1 MSDID
6 DSPDEELALLA
17 PGLIHELR
25 HPLLGIK
32 GGLELVEWKLGSA
45 LQGLEEW
52 TLVRRQVQRMEDFL
66 ASYQALLSPG
76 EAASSFFVVNE
87 VVDQAVELLAFRV
100 KRLGK
105 RFDAPRAQPPRVG
118 WGAPNAVLH
127 AVVNVVVNAV
137 DAAEAAGESARV
149 QVRVV
154 GGPGSDV
161 EVRVS
166 DEGHGV
172 PPELRQRLFE
182 PRFTTKL
189 PGKGTGLGL
198 HIARTMMR
206 NYGGSVRLVEEGDPA
221 RLSWART
228 EFTVEIPARPD

>member
-1 MSDID
+1 MNDA
-6 DSPDEELALLA
+6 DEDLALLA

-32 GGLELVEWKLGSA
+32 GGMELVEWKLGSA
-45 LQGLEEW
+45 IAGLEEW
-52 TLVRRQVQRMEDFL
+52 KLIQRQVQRMEEFL
-66 ASYQALLSPG
+66 HSYQALLSSGKP
-76 EAASSFFVVNE
+76 ASSFFVVEE
-87 VVDQAVELLAFRV
+87 VVDQAVELLAFRL

-105 RFDAPRAQPPRVG
+105 RFDASHGSMTKVA
-118 WGAPNAVLH
+118 WGEPSAALH
-127 AVVNVVVNAV
+127 AVVNVLVNAV
-137 DAAEAAGESARV
+137 DAAEEAGESARV

-154 GGPGSDV
+154 GGPTNI

-166 DEGHGV
+166 DEGRGV
-172 PPELRQRLFE
+172 PRELRRRLFE
-182 PRFTTKL
+182 PRFTTKE

-206 NYGGSVRLVEEGDPA
+206 KYGGAVRLVDEGDPA
-221 RLSWART
+221 RLSWAKT